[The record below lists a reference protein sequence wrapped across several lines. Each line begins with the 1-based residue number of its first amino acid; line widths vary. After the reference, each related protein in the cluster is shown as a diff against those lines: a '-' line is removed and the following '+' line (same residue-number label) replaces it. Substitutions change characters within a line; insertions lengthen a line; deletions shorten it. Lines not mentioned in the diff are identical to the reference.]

1 VTDRARAWPGPRWW
15 CRLDVRLALAVLLC
29 LGLLGVGLLSGYRGQ
44 SQARE
49 DALTQWHSLHLA
61 RYIADRQ
68 SSPLIDGEGGFN
80 TSAMANMGMYIGMIQ
95 PGLEAYLLDAHG
107 QIRLSSLPEPGARL
121 AQVDLARVRPL
132 LDQTEPMLPVY
143 GENPRRPGE
152 SVLVSV
158 TALPAT
164 GAPLGY
170 LYVVLQGEQ
179 ARLVQ
184 QAGDRQF
191 WRDTGVSALLLGLGA
206 VALALIGVQT
216 LVTRRLR
223 RLSEQ
228 LQRFRQAD
236 EEDDAGLAAPPATG
250 DEIDHLSQAALRLQQ
265 RVQQQFL
272 GLEEGE
278 RLRRELVSN
287 ISHDLRTPLANVQG
301 YIETLL
307 LRDSQ
312 LSPEQRQLY
321 LRTAMQHGRSLERRV
336 AELFEL
342 SRLDAGQTPAHL
354 EPFCMA
360 ELLNDVVQGQQLA
373 AQERGVSLLLAD
385 DARRDLRVLAD
396 IALIERVLQNLVSN
410 ALRHTPSGGRVC
422 LTVLP
427 QGDRVLVRVSDNG
440 QGIAAE
446 DLPHI
451 FERYWTR
458 SPASDSAPPDRTGLG
473 LAIVRRI
480 LDLHGTTIGV
490 RSAPQQGAEFSFAL
504 PAVGTPGPGL
514 TM

>member
-1 VTDRARAWPGPRWW
+1 MSVEHSRVERPRWW
-15 CRLDVRLALAVLLC
+15 RRLDVRLALSVVLC
-29 LGLLGVGLLSGYRGQ
+29 LGLLGAGLMGWYRSQ
-44 SQARE
+44 SQTRE

-68 SSPLIDGEGGFN
+68 AAPLISEQGQFN
-80 TSAMANMGMYIGMIQ
+80 AEAMASMGMYIGMIQ
-95 PGLEAYLLDAHG
+95 PALEAYLLDAQG
-107 QIRLSSLPEPGARL
+107 QVKLSSLPPPGPRL
-121 AQVDLARVRPL
+121 AQVDLAALRPL
-132 LDQTEPMLPVY
+132 LDQEAPMLPVY
-143 GENPRRPGE
+143 GDNPRRPGE
-152 SVLVSV
+152 HALVSLAV
-158 TALPAT
+158 LPAQ
-164 GAPLGY
+164 GPVRGY

-191 WRDTGVSALLLGLGA
+191 WRDTGVSVLALGLA
-206 VALALIGVQT
+206 SVALALIGVQT

-223 RLSEQ
+223 RLSDQ
-228 LQRFRQAD
+228 LQAFRPV
-236 EEDDAGLAAPPATG
+236 EDDPDPAPTPSG
-250 DEIDHLSQAALRLQQ
+250 DEIDQLSQAALKLQQ

-301 YIETLL
+301 YLETLM
-307 LRDSQ
+307 LRDAQ
-312 LSPEQRQLY
+312 LGPEQRQLY
-321 LRTAMQHGRSLERRV
+321 LHTALQHGRSLERRV

-360 ELLNDVVQGQQLA
+360 ELLSDVVQGQQLA
-373 AQERGVSLLLAD
+373 AQQRGLTLQLAP
-385 DARRDLRVLAD
+385 DAQRELRVLAD

-410 ALRHTPSGGRVC
+410 ALRHTPPGGRVM
-422 LTVLP
+422 LSVLP
-427 QGDRVLVRVSDNG
+427 QGDKVVVKVSDTG

-458 SPASDSAPPDRTGLG
+458 AAASDQAPPDRTGLG

-480 LDLHGTTIGV
+480 LDLHGSSIGV

-504 PAVGTPGPGL
+504 PAVGSAPGV
-514 TM
+514 

>member
-1 VTDRARAWPGPRWW
+1 MSAPHRPAGGPRWW
-15 CRLDVRLALAVLLC
+15 RRLDLRLALSVVLC
-29 LGLLGVGLLSGYRGQ
+29 LGLLGAGLMSWYHSQ
-44 SQARE
+44 SQVRE

-61 RYIADRQ
+61 HYIADRQ
-68 SSPLIDGEGGFN
+68 AAPLISAQGVFN
-80 TSAMANMGMYIGMIQ
+80 TEAMASMGMYIGMIQ
-95 PGLEAYLLDAHG
+95 PALEAYLLDAQG
-107 QIRLSSLPEPGARL
+107 RVRLSSLPPPGPRL
-121 AQVDLARVRPL
+121 AQVDLAALRPL
-132 LDQTEPMLPVY
+132 LEQDAPMLPVY
-143 GENPRRPGE
+143 GDNPRRPGE
-152 SVLVSV
+152 HTLVSV
-158 TALPAT
+158 TTLPAQ
-164 GAPLGY
+164 GPVQGY

-191 WRDTGVSALLLGLGA
+191 WRDTGVSVLALGLAA

-223 RLSEQ
+223 RLSDQ
-228 LQRFRQAD
+228 LQAFRPGD
-236 EEDDAGLAAPPATG
+236 EAAGQDPPTEG
-250 DEIDHLSQAALRLQQ
+250 DEIDHLGQAALRLQQ

-301 YIETLL
+301 YIETLI
-307 LRDSQ
+307 LRDAQ
-312 LSPEQRQLY
+312 LSAEQRQLY
-321 LRTAMQHGRSLERRV
+321 LRTALQHGRSLERRV

-373 AQERGVSLLLAD
+373 AQERGLTLQLAP
-385 DARRDLRVLAD
+385 DAHRDLRVLAD

-410 ALRHTPSGGRVC
+410 ALRHTPAGGQVT

-427 QGDRVLVRVSDNG
+427 QGDKVVVKVSDNG
-440 QGIAAE
+440 QGISTE

-458 SPASDSAPPDRTGLG
+458 APSSDQAPPDRTGLG

-480 LDLHGTTIGV
+480 LDLHGSSIGV
-490 RSAPQQGAEFSFAL
+490 RSAPQHGAEFSFAL
-504 PAVGTPGPGL
+504 PAVGSGR
-514 TM
+514 